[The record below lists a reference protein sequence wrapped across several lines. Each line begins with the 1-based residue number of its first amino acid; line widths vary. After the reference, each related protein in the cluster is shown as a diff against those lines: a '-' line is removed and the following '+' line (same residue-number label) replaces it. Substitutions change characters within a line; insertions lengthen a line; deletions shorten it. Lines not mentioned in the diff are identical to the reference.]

1 MEGISHEAISLAGH
15 LRLSKLIVLFDDNGI
30 CIDGPVSLTE
40 TGDQLE
46 RFRAAGWNA
55 SRVDGHDM
63 AAVCRALEEAQHAE
77 RPTLIACRTTIGFGA
92 PNRQGTS
99 GAHGAPLGSE
109 EAKLAKAALGW
120 KGKPFEVPSDI
131 RDSWRIAGLRGVKMR
146 KAWEKRLEAASAD
159 IRGEFERRMRGDLP
173 SNFNDVIVAFKKQ
186 VIAEAKDPADLNRI
200 IAERFDVYI
209 SIGCDDQGTVLYTG
223 YCTPIFKGSLERSV
237 EYRYPLYKRPADLE
251 IKTHGTPMGRKTAS
265 GSIVPYYTRAE
276 IDNNQL
282 LAGKGLELVYL
293 KDPLEVFIAHVQGS
307 AIIELPDGTQRCAG
321 YHGKTDR
328 PYTSMGL
335 SLVADGKIDRAAL
348 SLQKIMEYFQ
358 LHPHELKHYINKNES
373 YVFFHWAE
381 SGPRGSL
388 NTPVIPY
395 RSIATDKAV
404 FPRGLLTFLVTELP
418 QMQTRDN
425 VVFEPYYGFALDQDT
440 GGAIRSAGRCDVYM
454 GVGPDA
460 LLLAG
465 RTNAEGKLYYLAVK

>member
-1 MEGISHEAISLAGH
+1 MWSIVRAGLVALMCVSMTSCGWIGCRKKRKDYAKPLPPGVMA
-15 LRLSKLIVLFDDNGI
+15 LRKLTDPEDYP
-30 CIDGPVSLTE
+30 D
-40 TGDQLE
+40 
-46 RFRAAGWNA
+46 
-55 SRVDGHDM
+55 
-63 AAVCRALEEAQHAE
+63 
-77 RPTLIACRTTIGFGA
+77 FGA
-92 PNRQGTS
+92 GFRNRQG
-99 GAHGAPLGSE
+99 LI
-109 EAKLAKAALGW
+109 EAIENSLNYYAKPSSKEFFPYLDIEHERAVQTL
-120 KGKPFEVPSDI
+120 EV
-131 RDSWRIAGLRGVKMR
+131 
-146 KAWEKRLEAASAD
+146 
-159 IRGEFERRMRGDLP
+159 F
-173 SNFNDVIVAFKKQ
+173 KQ

>member
-1 MEGISHEAISLAGH
+1 MWPTVRAGLVGLMCISMTSCGWLGCRKKRKDYAKPLPPGVMA
-15 LRLSKLIVLFDDNGI
+15 LRKLTNPEDYPD
-30 CIDGPVSLTE
+30 
-40 TGDQLE
+40 
-46 RFRAAGWNA
+46 
-55 SRVDGHDM
+55 
-63 AAVCRALEEAQHAE
+63 
-77 RPTLIACRTTIGFGA
+77 FGA
-92 PNRQGTS
+92 GFRNRQGL
-99 GAHGAPLGSE
+99 A
-109 EAKLAKAALGW
+109 EAIENSLAYYA
-120 KGKPFEVPSDI
+120 KPSSQEHFPYLDITHERAVQTLEV
-131 RDSWRIAGLRGVKMR
+131 
-146 KAWEKRLEAASAD
+146 
-159 IRGEFERRMRGDLP
+159 F
-173 SNFNDVIVAFKKQ
+173 KQ

-209 SIGCDDQGTVLYTG
+209 SIGCDDLGTVLFTG
-223 YCTPIFKGSLERSV
+223 YCTPIFKGSIERSV
-237 EYRYPLYKRPADLE
+237 EYRHPLYKRPPDLE
-251 IKTHGTPMGRKTAS
+251 IKTDGTPMGRKTPS
-265 GSIVPYYTRAE
+265 GSIVPYYTRGE
-276 IDNNQL
+276 IETKQL
-282 LAGKGLELVYL
+282 LAGKNLELVYL

-335 SLVADGKIDRAAL
+335 SLVADSKIDRSAL
-348 SLQKIMEYFQ
+348 SLQKIMEYFD
-358 LHPHELKHYINKNES
+358 LHPHELKHYMYKNES

-404 FPRGLLTFLVTELP
+404 FPRGLLTFIATELP
-418 QMQTRDN
+418 EMQTRDN
-425 VVFEPYYGFALDQDT
+425 VIFEPYYGFGLDQDT

>member
-1 MEGISHEAISLAGH
+1 MWSTVRAG
-15 LRLSKLIVLFDDNGI
+15 LIGLM
-30 CIDGPVSLTE
+30 CVSLTSC
-40 TGDQLE
+40 
-46 RFRAAGWNA
+46 GWIGC
-55 SRVDGHDM
+55 RKKRKDYGKPLPPGVM
-63 AAVCRALEEAQHAE
+63 ALRKLTDPEDY
-77 RPTLIACRTTIGFGA
+77 PDFGA
-92 PNRQGTS
+92 GFRNRQGMAEAIDNS
-99 GAHGAPLGSE
+99 LGYY
-109 EAKLAKAALGW
+109 AKPSSKEHFPYLDIEHERAVQTL
-120 KGKPFEVPSDI
+120 EV
-131 RDSWRIAGLRGVKMR
+131 
-146 KAWEKRLEAASAD
+146 
-159 IRGEFERRMRGDLP
+159 F
-173 SNFNDVIVAFKKQ
+173 KQ

-209 SIGCDDQGTVLYTG
+209 SIGCDDMGTVLYTG
-223 YCTPIFKGSLERSV
+223 YCTPIFKGSLERSP
-237 EYRYPLYKRPADLE
+237 EYRHPLYKRPADLE
-251 IKTHGTPMGRKTAS
+251 IKTDGTPMGRKTGS
-265 GSIVPYYTRAE
+265 GIVPYYTRSDIE
-276 IDNNQL
+276 TKQL
-282 LAGKGLELVYL
+282 LAGKKLELVYL
-293 KDPLEVFIAHVQGS
+293 KDELEVFIAHVQGS

-328 PYTSMGL
+328 PYTSLGL
-335 SLVADGKIDRAAL
+335 SLVADGKIERGAL
-348 SLQKIMEYFQ
+348 SLQKIMEYFK
-358 LHPHELKHYINKNES
+358 LHPHEQKHYMYKNES

-388 NTPVIPY
+388 NTPVVPY

-418 QMQTRDN
+418 QMETRDN